1 MTIPKSKIDELV
13 GRIATIYNP
22 DKIILFGSYAYGVPD
37 ENSDIDLLIIK
48 DTEKTRPERGIE
60 VRKILSGAMVPMDIL
75 IYTNQEIKESLN
87 KKYSFVYQ
95 ALSNG
100 KTLYEKL

>member
-1 MTIPKSKIDELV
+1 MMIPKSKIDELV

-22 DKIILFGSYAYGVPD
+22 DKIILFGSYANGVPD
-37 ENSDIDLLIIK
+37 ENSDVDLLIIK

-60 VRKILSGAMVPMDIL
+60 VRKILSGTMVPMDIL
-75 IYTNQEIKESLN
+75 IYTNQEIKESEK

-95 ALSNG
+95 ALTNG